1 MFKRVLILALVL
13 AAALAFG
20 GCVKPYTI
28 ITPLEQSIAQP
39 ARVTVGDITDQLPI
53 DMAEGKKPTI
63 EDISKFRDVLEKHLE
78 KSDVFLLGMSDT
90 AAPAYEVRGSILE
103 YKRGSGFM
111 RFMFGAWAGGAKVV
125 THLELVDSRGH
136 QIVFS
141 GDFTGNVTSWAES
154 GAAMYDRVAK
164 EFAKQIKKQ
173 SEKLEPKEKS

>member
-1 MFKRVLILALVL
+1 MFKRILIVALVL
-13 AAALAFG
+13 LAALVFS

-28 ITPLEQSIAQP
+28 ITPLEQPIAKP
-39 ARVTVGDITDQLPI
+39 SMVSVGGITDQLPL
-53 DMAEGKKPTI
+53 DMAEGKKPTL
-63 EDISKFRDVLEKHLE
+63 EDISKFRSVLEKHLE
-78 KSDVFLLGMSDT
+78 QSEVFLLGASDS
-90 AAPAYEVRGSILE
+90 AGPAYEVRGSILE

-125 THLELVDSRGH
+125 THLELVERRGN